1 MIFMLNKLALRNARR
16 LWKDYLNYFLTLC
29 MITALTFFLSFF
41 AVFKGYL
48 RNDSFWKQ
56 WGAFYGR
63 NNVSYIYGSF
73 HSGNPYDCCMAD
85 KLYDTFY
92 FRKKKP
98 GICDLLIIGNEEK
111 ADCSPLHERK
121 FLSWNIRSFAG
132 LLLGSGLQQ
141 ILFYVFIKVSGK
153 ITG

>member
-1 MIFMLNKLALRNARR
+1 MER
-16 LWKDYLNYFLTLC
+16 LSELLSNLVYDNSPH
-29 MITALTFFLSFF
+29 FFLSFF

-56 WGAFYGR
+56 RGAFYGR

-73 HSGNPYDCCMAD
+73 HNGNPYYCCMAD

-121 FLSWNIRSFAG
+121 FLSWNIRSFCRTAFG
-132 LLLGSGLQQ
+132 ERVTADI
-141 ILFYVFIKVSGK
+141 ILCFL
-153 ITG
+153 

>member
-1 MIFMLNKLALRNARR
+1 MER
-16 LWKDYLNYFLTLC
+16 LSELLSNLVYDNSPH
-29 MITALTFFLSFF
+29 FFLSFF

-73 HSGNPYDCCMAD
+73 HSGNPYDCCVAD

-121 FLSWNIRSFAG
+121 FLSWNIRSFCRIAFG
-132 LLLGSGLQQ
+132 ERVTADI
-141 ILFYVFIKVSGK
+141 ILCFL
-153 ITG
+153 